1 MSHPHPSDHHRG
13 ALLGLAI
20 GDALGTTLE
29 FTGPLDP
36 FTPQVT
42 QIVGGGPFN
51 LPAGFWTD
59 DTSMALCLGQSLV
72 AVGDFDPRDQIERY
86 VRWWRNGENSST
98 GRCFDIG
105 NATRAAL
112 QTYQMTNQPYAGN
125 PSPNTAGNGSLMR
138 MVPVVL
144 AAANEAEAITWA
156 GHQSRVT
163 HAAPAAIDACRL
175 YARLIWRALA
185 GASKADLFDTSL
197 GNDLA
202 LEAGVAKVAQGSY
215 QHAMPPTIQGLGYVT
230 AALEAALWAF
240 YHSHD
245 FASGAILAVNL
256 GQDSDTTG
264 AIYGQIG
271 GAFYGLEA
279 IPAAWRSVLLRADEI
294 VALADDLAALGARR
308 TGFL

>member
-1 MSHPHPSDHHRG
+1 MTNTHPFDRHRG
-13 ALLGLAI
+13 ALLGLAT

-36 FTPQVT
+36 FQPQVT
-42 QIVGGGPFN
+42 QIVGGGPFS
-51 LPAGFWTD
+51 LPAGSWTD

-112 QTYQMTNQPYAGN
+112 HTYQMTHNPYAGN
-125 PSPNTAGNGSLMR
+125 PSPNSAGNGSLMR

-144 AAANEAEAITWA
+144 AAANEAEAISWA
-156 GHQSRVT
+156 DLQSRVT
-163 HAAPAAIDACRL
+163 HAAPAAVDACRF

-185 GASKADLFDTSL
+185 GASRADLFDTSL

-215 QHAMPPTIQGLGYVT
+215 QHAMPPTIQGTGFVT

-264 AIYGQIG
+264 AIYGQIA
-271 GAFYGLEA
+271 GAFYGLASIPQEWRLLILHADA
-279 IPAAWRSVLLRADEI
+279 II
-294 VALADDLAALGARR
+294 ALADDLAALGARR
-308 TGFL
+308 AG